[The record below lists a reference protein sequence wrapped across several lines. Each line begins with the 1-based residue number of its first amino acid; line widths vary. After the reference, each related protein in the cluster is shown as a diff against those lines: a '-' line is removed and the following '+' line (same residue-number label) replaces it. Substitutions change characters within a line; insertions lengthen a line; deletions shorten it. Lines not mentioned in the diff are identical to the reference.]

1 MVILSPHQ
9 DEFCGRKEKSDSCL
23 CLQPALEARIHHFFC
38 LAFYPHT
45 LPLATCKVNGSRVL
59 SLVQT
64 TPEQQTRCLPTRLLP
79 DGPQTL
85 RANICRQTPS
95 TSYSAPTSCFFWFTY
110 WRALRSISYIFLSVH
125 SPLSL
130 PLLTNHHILMVSTL
144 MSFVFSHTSPIPNLS
159 SLKLFHFL
167 KCFEDFQW
175 RTAVLKLSY
184 MDLWWEGGGVF
195 LWVLG
200 YLKLLERYGL
210 LFWSISFTRCLNHF
224 KILKQ
229 VSMYYKV
236 ENTVGIF

>member
-23 CLQPALEARIHHFFC
+23 CLQPALEAWIHHFFC
-38 LAFYPHT
+38 LAFSPHT
-45 LPLATCKVNGSRVL
+45 LPLATCKVNDSRLL
-59 SLVQT
+59 SLVR
-64 TPEQQTRCLPTRLLP
+64 PLLSSRP
-79 DGPQTL
+79 AVFPHASYRMVHRL

-130 PLLTNHHILMVSTL
+130 PFLTNHHILMVSTL
-144 MSFVFSHTSPIPNLS
+144 MSFVFSHTSPTPNLS

-167 KCFEDFQW
+167 KRFEDFQW
-175 RTAVLKLSY
+175 RTTVLKLSY
-184 MDLWWEGGGVF
+184 MDLWWDGGGVF

-210 LFWSISFTRCLNHF
+210 LFWNISFTRCLNHF

-229 VSMYYKV
+229 VSIYYKV